1 MFWYVRVP
9 ARECSSAQVLYLP
22 RDLELL
28 SALASRREDATCS
41 FENFGIVLPYAMEA
55 EIGTKNPHQL
65 REEVHIVYVDKGMHG
80 WPAAVCRTL
89 FITLYSYNSLIHSII
104 IL

>member
-1 MFWYVRVP
+1 MFVYPRG
-9 ARECSSAQVLYLP
+9 SAQVLKCSIYLVTSSCS
-22 RDLELL
+22 LL
-28 SALASRREDATCS
+28 SPLAEDATCS
-41 FENFGIVLPYAMEA
+41 LENFGIVLPYAMEA

-89 FITLYSYNSLIHSII
+89 CISIKLCILSFTLI
-104 IL
+104 